1 FKKEEGGFDENLT
14 AHPLPQ
20 YSSER
25 RPLSDRKEHKE
36 TFQSSTLRQ
45 CGFKV
50 MSKQVLLCCTYLT
63 MISLGEF
70 EA

>member
-36 TFQSSTLRQ
+36 TFQSSTLQGRRRDLKSTAVVIPALFI
-45 CGFKV
+45 CVK
-50 MSKQVLLCCTYLT
+50 
-63 MISLGEF
+63 E
-70 EA
+70 